1 MQSCLTP
8 ENGLDGKREHTP
20 NPTPNPT
27 NTSNSPQE
35 GDDEQGAAQSQHS
48 ALIERKVAVHSHH
61 K

>member
-1 MQSCLTP
+1 MQTCLTP
-8 ENGLDGKREHTP
+8 ENELDGEKEQ
-20 NPTPNPT
+20 TPNPT